1 MENGDVVED
10 FELADAAGQMRKLS
24 EFLQLGPVV
33 LFCFPLAMS
42 KGCTAE
48 SCYFR
53 DLAAEFAE
61 FKAARIGLSADSV
74 ARQALFSE
82 KHGFDFPLLS
92 DPEGKVTSMLG
103 VKRNVPF
110 LPVRRWTFVIDSD
123 RVILEV
129 IKSEVSMHHHAD
141 RALEVLRARATSPS

>member
-1 MENGDVVED
+1 MEKGEVIDD
-10 FELADAAGQMRKLS
+10 FELADETGRVRKLS
-24 EFLQLGPVV
+24 EFLHDGPVV

-53 DLAAEFAE
+53 DLAAEFA
-61 FKAARIGLSADSV
+61 AVGATRIGLSGDSV
-74 ARQALFSE
+74 DRQAKFSE
-82 KHGFDFPLLS
+82 RHAFDFPLLS
-92 DPEGKVTSMLG
+92 DPDSKVTSMLG

-110 LPVRRWTFVIDSD
+110 LPVRRWTFVIDTN

-141 RALEVLRARATSPS
+141 RALEVLRERAGAST

>member
-10 FELADAAGQMRKLS
+10 FELADEAGQMRKLS

-33 LFCFPLAMS
+33 LFCYPLAMS

-61 FKAARIGLSADSV
+61 LKATRIGLSADSV

-92 DPEGKVTSMLG
+92 DPDGTVTSMLG

-110 LPVRRWTFVIDSD
+110 LPVRRWTFVIDTD

-141 RALEVLRARATSPS
+141 RALEVLRTRPTSTS

>member
-1 MENGDVVED
+1 VEKGEVIDD
-10 FELADAAGQMRKLS
+10 FELADETGRLRKLS
-24 EFLQLGPVV
+24 EFLQNGPAV

-61 FKAARIGLSADSV
+61 FGATRVGLSADSV
-74 ARQALFSE
+74 DRQAKFSE
-82 KHGFDFPLLS
+82 RHAFDFPLLS
-92 DPEGKVTSMLG
+92 DPDGEVTSLLG
-103 VKRNVPF
+103 VKRSVPF
-110 LPVRRWTFVIDSD
+110 LPVRRWTFVIDTD
-123 RVILEV
+123 RAILEV

-141 RALEVLRARATSPS
+141 RALEVLRTRAGAPS